1 MAQALNRPMG
11 SDYNPVKLSGD
22 KREWPLEAP
31 VGLQRVIF
39 ALGGFFSGKRGG
51 RGPLSYRIYF
61 NPEQGT
67 HGTVVHVLQ
76 YEAAGGW
83 TIAPGDLQAMLDAGL
98 VSLRSNDPGTVSFY
112 FAMPETNGSMKAEL
126 HRLGY

>member
-1 MAQALNRPMG
+1 MAQAPNRPLG

-31 VGLQRVIF
+31 AALQRVIF
-39 ALGGFFSGKRGG
+39 ALGSFFSGKRGG
-51 RGPLSYRIYF
+51 QGPLSYRIYF
-61 NPEQGT
+61 HPEQGT

-76 YEAAGGW
+76 YAATGAW

-98 VSLRSNDPGTVSFY
+98 VSLRSNDSGTVSFY
-112 FAMPETNGSMKAEL
+112 FAMPETHGGMKAEL
-126 HRLGY
+126 RRAGY